1 MTEKC
6 LKLLPA
12 KLRREISEL
21 SFPEQIDAINDI
33 LKNEINSKRQMELQR
48 IIHTRAERMV
58 KSHPKGEKAGL
69 NAFLAMDRNE
79 MSSSVSLDG
88 RLHSLKSHAEN
99 KVFDMMEEFKPTG
112 IYTRDSVSLK
122 QQDAFLDILIDGD
135 TKGIIDPKLKTR
147 YKDMAKN
154 WLETKEYLRQRFNRA
169 GGDIKK
175 LADWNLPTSHDPSL
189 VGKVSLDE
197 WQADMLEAIDLQK
210 MGVDEA
216 EFRRA
221 SAEAYHN
228 IKSDGVIEFE
238 LAYKGEGKLANRHRQ
253 SRFFKFKDAAGYKK
267 YHAKYSTSTPYETMM
282 DYVGAMS
289 SEISLME
296 SLGPNPD
303 MTIRSLTRN
312 DSQFANKIYANL
324 AGKTAARNLKVADS
338 MDMIRNVVT
347 GLKLGGAQLS
357 ALPDVILH
365 SITNQYNN
373 LPAFKSLQRTISD
386 LTNLSGVSQAQRR
399 KLASQLWVPMDHM
412 IESAHSAARYSDV
425 AGHKGSK
432 KFASLILKAS
442 GLDAWTVI
450 QKRAFHIE
458 FMGGLANNIDDMAPT
473 LKKYGIMPDD
483 IAKIKASKKIEDRGA
498 TFVDP
503 AELPEELAERIVGM
517 VISETKSAVVEGD
530 AFVKAMMNQGERKG
544 DAGGEIIRFFAQF
557 KSFPVSV
564 MANHWLRMMKG
575 RGSISRGNY
584 FAQFAIATT
593 LMGAAVIQLKE
604 ISKGNTPRDWNDY
617 DFWKDAALQGGATSL
632 LGDIVLGD
640 SRSFGG
646 SLQDFVS
653 GPALATANDILFEGV
668 LGSLDDARKGD
679 KKLRDYVAG
688 ATDKTL
694 DQVPNLWYSKAV
706 MDRYILDEMR
716 RLSDPNFD
724 RKERKKER
732 KRYKELGNKRWL
744 Q

>member
-1 MTEKC
+1 
-6 LKLLPA
+6 
-12 KLRREISEL
+12 
-21 SFPEQIDAINDI
+21 
-33 LKNEINSKRQMELQR
+33 
-48 IIHTRAERMV
+48 
-58 KSHPKGEKAGL
+58 
-69 NAFLAMDRNE
+69 
-79 MSSSVSLDG
+79 
-88 RLHSLKSHAEN
+88 
-99 KVFDMMEEFKPTG
+99 
-112 IYTRDSVSLK
+112 
-122 QQDAFLDILIDGD
+122 
-135 TKGIIDPKLKTR
+135 
-147 YKDMAKN
+147 
-154 WLETKEYLRQRFNRA
+154 
-169 GGDIKK
+169 
-175 LADWNLPTSHDPSL
+175 
-189 VGKVSLDE
+189 
-197 WQADMLEAIDLQK
+197 
-210 MGVDEA
+210 
-216 EFRRA
+216 
-221 SAEAYHN
+221 
-228 IKSDGVIEFE
+228 
-238 LAYKGEGKLANRHRQ
+238 
-253 SRFFKFKDAAGYKK
+253 
-267 YHAKYSTSTPYETMM
+267 
-282 DYVGAMS
+282 
-289 SEISLME
+289 
-296 SLGPNPD
+296 

-365 SITNQYNN
+365 AITNQYNN

-458 FMGGLANNIDDMAPT
+458 FMGGLANNIDNMAPT

-503 AELPEELAERIVGM
+503 SELPEELAERIVGM

-530 AFVKAMMNQGERKG
+530 AFVKAIMNQGERKG
-544 DAGGEIIRFFAQF
+544 DVGGEAIRFAAQF

-694 DQVPNLWYSKAV
+694 DQVPSLWYSKAV